1 MIRFSSLKS
10 RLYRLQDDR
19 PWSRYIYLIPCFLS
33 FFLLDFTFRYI
44 YADFGS
50 TGLWNKIPLLF
61 SFGWSIL
68 FTGIICILPRPAKQA
83 VMIFLSLV
91 YGLFCIVHGVM
102 LNLFRRFFSFSDLVF
117 AETVQLFSIF
127 TTSL

>member
-61 SFGWSIL
+61 SFGFADKTSVIGWIASFGGGAELLEPVELRSELARFGEKI
-68 FTGIICILPRPAKQA
+68 REK
-83 VMIFLSLV
+83 
-91 YGLFCIVHGVM
+91 H
-102 LNLFRRFFSFSDLVF
+102 LN
-117 AETVQLFSIF
+117 T
-127 TTSL
+127 